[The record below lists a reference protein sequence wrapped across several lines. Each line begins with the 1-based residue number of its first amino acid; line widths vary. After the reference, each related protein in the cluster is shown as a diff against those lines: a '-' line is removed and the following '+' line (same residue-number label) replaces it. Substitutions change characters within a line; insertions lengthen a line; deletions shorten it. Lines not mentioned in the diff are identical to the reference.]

1 MNRNVSIA
9 ELLKPQL
16 PTSTKKGTV
25 LNILKSF
32 LPDQGVMLYFI
43 LLLSLLCTVDI
54 VVIGNWVKTPGIYYS
69 VLISSLIPVCFA
81 RIKLHSFFI
90 HVISLIVGMSF
101 VLYQTLTLIKD
112 MPFLEKVSELKLR
125 LDYWYGIATSD
136 GISTDLI
143 PYTIT
148 LLSLSWILGYVCS
161 WFTFKHNNIWISI
174 VLNGVSI
181 LTCLSFL
188 PQEYSSR
195 FYLYAFT
202 AMILITHITTV
213 KQKRD
218 WIRNGTS
225 FNKLDGWLTLNS
237 AVWYSLAILVIATAM
252 PMKIYV
258 SRPVADAWKDARTP
272 IAQIEEQ
279 FARLLGSVP
288 SRTQQNGRFFGK
300 FLPFIGSISFR
311 EEGVLTTKSDYP
323 NYWISRTYD
332 TYTHEGWISGETNTI
347 DIRKN
352 SNFDNTKGLKSTKQV
367 KQLMQMS
374 FPSDQFFAGGS
385 ISSVSE
391 PVELESLKPKSFK
404 LSIGDDIVDKSIP
417 EDLQMFELEL
427 ENFFLENPGGI
438 KYGRY
443 GNFLDNKLPKE
454 YKYVNTTSSKN
465 DTEIINLVRDMPP
478 NLDIVDW
485 NLSRQIPANK
495 KLTMVSHVSVSTPE
509 DLKNSSQE
517 YHGFIKD
524 HYLDLPEDMPR
535 RISNLAHQIASK
547 EPTPYDKAVAIEKHL
562 RSGNY
567 VYSQKI
573 STPPVGTDGVDY
585 FLFTSKA
592 GYSDYFASAMT
603 VMLRDLGIP
612 SRLATGYS
620 SGSYDSKDDISTIKD
635 SDSHGWVQVY
645 FPSYGW
651 IDFEPTP
658 NWEKPSRDL
667 REKTPSSFIRSD
679 SIYKDGNYP
688 KLPDDFYDELGPEG
702 EAVTTGTTNIDIL
715 TQKTILIPVSLI
727 FLSGVTLL
735 LITAFWKYGLAGLSP
750 TERITTKMC
759 RFGKLAGISKTN
771 YQTVEEYSLLL
782 ATRYPLIKTDIYKI
796 TNAHMIEKYSGK
808 PHDLIDLEAPWAI
821 IKSYILKDFIKRIF
835 RWTQKNDTDKSN

>member
-1 MNRNVSIA
+1 MNRDLSLA

-16 PTSTKKGTV
+16 PTSTRKDTV
-25 LNILKSF
+25 LNILKGF
-32 LPDQGVMLYFI
+32 LPDQGVTLYVI
-43 LLLSLLCTVDI
+43 LLLSLICTVDI
-54 VVIGNWVKTPGIYYS
+54 VVIGNWVETPGIYS
-69 VLISSLIPVCFA
+69 AVLISSLIPVCFA
-81 RIKLHSFFI
+81 RVKSHSFFI
-90 HVISLIVGMSF
+90 HAVSLLVGVSF
-101 VLYQTLTLIKD
+101 VLYQTLTLIKN
-112 MPFLEKVSELKLR
+112 MPFMEKVSELQLR
-125 LDYWYGIATSD
+125 LDYWYGIATND

-148 LLSLSWILGYVCS
+148 LLSLSWILGYVSS
-161 WFTFKHNNIWISI
+161 WFAFKHNNIWISI

-188 PQEYSSR
+188 PPEYSSR

-202 AMILITHITTV
+202 AMILITHISTV
-213 KQKRD
+213 KQKRE
-218 WIRNGTS
+218 WLKNGTS

-237 AVWYSLAILVIATAM
+237 AVWYSIAILVIATAM

-258 SRPVADAWKDARTP
+258 SRPVADAWKSARTP
-272 IAQIEEQ
+272 IAEIEEE

-347 DIRKN
+347 DIEKN
-352 SNFDNTKGLKSTKQV
+352 SKFDNTKGLKSTKPIR
-367 KQLMQMS
+367 QLIEMS
-374 FPSDQFFAGGS
+374 FPSNQFFAGGS

-391 PVELESLKPKSFK
+391 PAELESLKPKSFK
-404 LSIGDDIVDKSIP
+404 VSIGDDIVDDSIP
-417 EDLQMFELEL
+417 SDLQEFELAL
-427 ENFFLENPGGI
+427 EKKFQKNPTEI
-438 KYGRY
+438 VIGRY
-443 GNFLDNKLPKE
+443 GNFLEENLPKE
-454 YKYVNTTSSKN
+454 YKYLNTTSGKN
-465 DTEIINLVRDMPP
+465 DTAIINLVRAMPL

-495 KLTMVSHVSVSTPE
+495 KLTMVSNISVSTPE
-509 DLKNSSQE
+509 DLRNSSQE

-524 HYLDLPEDMPR
+524 HYLDLPKDMPP
-535 RISNLAHQIASK
+535 RISILAHEIAS
-547 EPTPYDKAVAIEKHL
+547 EETTPYDKAVAIEKHL

-567 VYSQKI
+567 IYSQKI

-620 SGSYDSKDDISTIKD
+620 SGSYDSKIDISTIKD

-658 NWEKPSRDL
+658 NWERHSRDL
-667 REKTPSSFIRSD
+667 REKTPSSFIRSG
-679 SIYKDGNYP
+679 SIYKDGDYP

-702 EAVTTGTTNIDIL
+702 ASVTTRSENFDIL
-715 TQKTILIPVSLI
+715 TQKTILIPASFI
-727 FLSGVTLL
+727 FSSTLL
-735 LITAFWKYGLAGLSP
+735 LLFITGFWQYGLSGLSK
-750 TERITTKMC
+750 TERVTTKLY
-759 RFGKLAGISKTN
+759 RLARLAGISKNN
-771 YQTVEEYSLLL
+771 YQTIEEYALLL
-782 ATRYPLIKTDIYKI
+782 STRYPMIKTAIYKI
-796 TNAHMIEKYSGK
+796 TDAHKMEKYS
-808 PHDLIDLEAPWAI
+808 DQSTSLIDLETPWAI
-821 IKSYILKDFIKRIF
+821 IKSHILKDFMKGIF
-835 RWTQKNDTDKSN
+835 QWTQKNDKIKSN